1 MDRVSAVSSRF
12 SSASFCPFYI
22 TTTTLVPRPLEKLIK
37 LKARVTDSI
46 ELREKV
52 TGAVASGEQRIS
64 GRTIYLRHDS
74 LVLGVQQ
81 NGWSGLLS
89 WAVLHLGS

>member
-1 MDRVSAVSSRF
+1 M
-12 SSASFCPFYI
+12 PFRERG
-22 TTTTLVPRPLEKLIK
+22 VAGRSPRGIEQPRRLEKLTSV
-37 LKARVTDSI
+37 KARVTDSI

-81 NGWSGLLS
+81 NG
-89 WAVLHLGS
+89 